1 MQLASVTPAKL
12 VLPVSIRFLGLHL
25 TYSPDPTLLHSSH
38 LSQGP
43 LHTVLRRYISQ
54 QQLLVLQY
62 MIVYQLVE
70 SVAQSFVMLAN
81 GVLVSGTQVEF

>member
-1 MQLASVTPAKL
+1 MSTR
-12 VLPVSIRFLGLHL
+12 SLGLCL
-25 TYSPDPTLLHSSH
+25 TYSHDLTLLLSLHN
-38 LSQGP
+38 SQGP
-43 LHTVLRRYISQ
+43 LLIQHSDGSVSQ